1 MIKGLYRSA
10 SGMLPQIKKQEVVAN
25 NIANA
30 STAGFKKDVM
40 FSRELSRAERKLEPR
55 TNDWQTTLD
64 SRILV
69 DYSLGAFDKTN
80 NPLDL
85 AIEGDGF
92 FTLEAADGTQA
103 LTRSGAFIVDSD
115 GYLAMS
121 GGYRVTGEGG
131 PIQVGSGKLSVSQA
145 GDVQVD
151 GLSAGRIAVKSVEDV
166 TVLQRLGGSLFAVPP
181 GEELIDP
188 IHAGIRQGYR
198 ETSNVDV
205 IQEMVDM
212 MVAFRTY
219 ESNAR
224 ALQTQDASLNHLFQ
238 RVGGDR

>member
-10 SGMLPQIKKQEVVAN
+10 SGMLPQIKKQEAVAN

-30 STAGFKKDVM
+30 GTAGFKKDVM
-40 FSRELSRAERKLEPR
+40 FSRELSRAERQVTSKH
-55 TNDWQTTLD
+55 NDWQTTLD
-64 SRILV
+64 SRIRI
-69 DYSLGAFDKTN
+69 DHSLGAFDKTD

-92 FTLEAADGTQA
+92 FTLEAADGTTA
-103 LTRSGAFIVDSD
+103 LTRSGAFVVDSS
-115 GYLAMS
+115 GFLSMS
-121 GGYRVTGEGG
+121 GGFRLIGDGG
-131 PIQVGSGKLSVSQA
+131 PIQVGGGKLSVGQN
-145 GDVQVD
+145 GEVEVNGQ
-151 GLSAGRIAVKSVEDV
+151 SAGRVALKSVADV
-166 TVLQRLGGSLFAVPP
+166 ESLERLGGSLFGVPE

-188 IHAGIRQGYR
+188 IQATIRQGYR

-205 IQEMVDM
+205 IQQMVDM

>member
-30 STAGFKKDVM
+30 GTAGYKKDVM
-40 FSRELSRAERKLEPR
+40 FSRELSQAERKITPR

-64 SRILV
+64 SRIKI
-69 DYSLGAFDKTN
+69 DYGLGVFDKTD

-92 FTLEAADGTQA
+92 FALQAGDGTTA
-103 LTRSGAFIVDSD
+103 LTRSGAFVVDAD
-115 GYLAMS
+115 GFLSMS
-121 GGYRVTGEGG
+121 GGYRLVGDGG
-131 PIQVGSGKLSVSQA
+131 PIQVGSGKLSVGQN
-145 GDVQVD
+145 GEVQVN
-151 GLSAGRIAVKSVEDV
+151 GLSAGRVAVKTVADV
-166 TVLQRLGGSLFAVPP
+166 TTLERLGGSLFGVPE
-181 GEELIDP
+181 GQELIDP
-188 IHAGIRQGYR
+188 LQATIRQGYR

>member
-1 MIKGLYRSA
+1 
-10 SGMLPQIKKQEVVAN
+10 MLPQIKKQEAVAN

-30 STAGFKKDVM
+30 GTAGFKKDVM
-40 FSRELSRAERKLEPR
+40 FSRELSRAERKVSQK
-55 TNDWQTTLD
+55 TNEWQTNLD
-64 SRILV
+64 TRIHV
-69 DYSLGAFDKTN
+69 DHSLGVFDKTD

-92 FTLEAADGTQA
+92 FTLEAADGSRA
-103 LTRSGAFIVDSD
+103 LTRSGAFIIDSD

-121 GGYRVTGEGG
+121 GGYRLIGDGG
-131 PIQVGSGKLSVSQA
+131 PVQVGSGKLSVSQA

-151 GLSAGRIAVKSVEDV
+151 GLSAGRVSVKSVEDV
-166 TVLQRLGGSLFAVPP
+166 QTLQRIGGSLFAVPE

-188 IHAGIRQGYR
+188 IHATIRQGYQ

-205 IQEMVDM
+205 IQQMVDM

>member
-30 STAGFKKDVM
+30 GTAGYKKDVM
-40 FSRELSRAERKLEPR
+40 FSRELSKAERKITPR
-55 TNDWQTTLD
+55 ENDWQTTLD
-64 SRILV
+64 SRIKI
-69 DYSLGAFDKTN
+69 DYGLGVFDKTE

-92 FTLEAADGTQA
+92 FTLQASDGTTA
-103 LTRSGAFIVDSD
+103 LTRSGAFVIDAD
-115 GYLAMS
+115 GYLSMAD
-121 GGYRVTGEGG
+121 GYRLVGEGG
-131 PIQVGSGKLSVSQA
+131 PIQVGSGTLSVGQN
-145 GDVQVD
+145 GEVQVN
-151 GLSAGRIAVKSVEDV
+151 GLSAGRVTVKTVADV
-166 TVLQRLGGSLFAVPP
+166 TALERLGGSLFAVPE
-181 GEELIDP
+181 GQELIDP
-188 IHAGIRQGYR
+188 LQATIRQGYQ

>member
-10 SGMLPQIKKQEVVAN
+10 SGMLPQIKKQEAIAN

-30 STAGFKKDVM
+30 GTAGFKKDVL
-40 FSRELSRAERKLEPR
+40 FSRELSRAERQVTSKE
-55 TNDWQTTLD
+55 NDWQTTLD
-64 SRILV
+64 SRIHI
-69 DYSLGAFDKTN
+69 DFSLGAFDKTS

-92 FTLEAADGTQA
+92 FTLQAADGTTA
-103 LTRSGAFIVDSD
+103 LTRSGAFVVDSD
-115 GYLAMS
+115 GFLSLS
-121 GGYRVTGEGG
+121 GGYRLTGDGG
-131 PIQVGSGKLSVSQA
+131 PIQVGSGTLSVGQN
-145 GDVQVD
+145 GEVEVD
-151 GLSAGRIAVKSVEDV
+151 GLSAGRIAVKSVADV
-166 TVLQRLGGSLFAVPP
+166 TSLERIGGSLFQVPE
-181 GEELIDP
+181 GQELIDP
-188 IHAGIRQGYR
+188 LHATIRQGYR

-212 MVAFRTY
+212 MVAFRNY

>member
-10 SGMLPQIKKQEVVAN
+10 SGMLPQIKKQEAVAN
-25 NIANA
+25 NIAN
-30 STAGFKKDVM
+30 SGTAGFKKDVM
-40 FSRELSRAERKLEPR
+40 FSRELSRAEQKVSPKP
-55 TNDWQTTLD
+55 NDWQTALE
-64 SRILV
+64 SRIHI
-69 DYSLGAFDKTN
+69 DHSLGVFDKTS

-92 FTLEAADGTQA
+92 FTLQAADGITA
-103 LTRSGAFIVDSD
+103 LTRSGAFVVDSD
-115 GYLAMS
+115 GFLSMS
-121 GGYRVTGEGG
+121 GGFRLIGDGG
-131 PIQVGSGKLSVSQA
+131 PVQVGAGQLSVGQD
-145 GDVQVD
+145 GEVEVD
-151 GLSAGRIAVKSVEDV
+151 GLTVGRIAVKTVADV
-166 TVLQRLGGSLFAVPP
+166 TTLERLGGSLFELPT

-188 IHAGIRQGYR
+188 LQATIRQGYR

>member
-1 MIKGLYRSA
+1 M
-10 SGMLPQIKKQEVVAN
+10 MPQIKKQEAVAN

-30 STAGFKKDVM
+30 GTAGFKKDVM
-40 FSRELSRAERKLEPR
+40 FSRELSKAERKLEPR

-64 SRILV
+64 SRIHI
-69 DYSLGAFDKTN
+69 DHSLGAFDKTN

-131 PIQVGSGKLSVSQA
+131 PIQVGSGKLAVSQA

-166 TVLQRLGGSLFAVPP
+166 TSLQRLGGSLFGVPP
-181 GEELIDP
+181 DEELIDP
-188 IHAGIRQGYR
+188 IHASIRQGYR

>member
-10 SGMLPQIKKQEVVAN
+10 SGMLPQIKKEEAIAN

-30 STAGFKKDVM
+30 GTAGFKKDVM
-40 FSRELSRAERKLEPR
+40 FSKELSKAERNIAKNDP
-55 TNDWQTTLD
+55 DWQTNLD
-64 SRILV
+64 SRLHV
-69 DYSLGAFDKTN
+69 DYSLGVFDKTD
-80 NPLDL
+80 NPMDL

-92 FTLEAADGTQA
+92 FTLQSPDGVTA
-103 LTRSGAFIVDSD
+103 LTRSGAFVVDAD
-115 GYLAMS
+115 GYLSLAE
-121 GGYRVTGEGG
+121 GFRLQGDGG
-131 PIQVGSGKLSVSQA
+131 PIQVGGGQLSIGEDGQVQA
-145 GDVQVD
+145 NGQSV
-151 GLSAGRIAVKSVEDV
+151 GRISVKSVADV
-166 TVLQRLGGSLFAVPP
+166 NTLERLGGSLFAVPE

-188 IHAGIRQGYR
+188 IHASIRQGYQ

>member
-10 SGMLPQIKKQEVVAN
+10 SGMLPQIKKQEAVAN
-25 NIANA
+25 NIAN
-30 STAGFKKDVM
+30 SGTAGFKKDVM
-40 FSRELSRAERKLEPR
+40 FSRELSRAERQVATK
-55 TNDWQTTLD
+55 TNDWQTNLD
-64 SRILV
+64 TRIHI
-69 DYSLGAFDKTN
+69 DHSLGVFDKTS

-92 FTLEAADGTQA
+92 FTLQAADGTTA
-103 LTRSGAFIVDSD
+103 LTRSGAFVVDSD
-115 GYLAMS
+115 GFLSMS
-121 GGYRVTGEGG
+121 GGYRLTGDGG
-131 PIQVGSGKLSVSQA
+131 PIQVGGGKLSVGQNGA
-145 GDVQVD
+145 VEVD
-151 GLSAGRIAVKSVEDV
+151 GLSAGRIAVKSVADV
-166 TVLQRLGGSLFAVPP
+166 TALERLGGSLFKVPE
-181 GEELIDP
+181 GQELIDP
-188 IHAGIRQGYR
+188 IQATIRQGYR

>member
-10 SGMLPQIKKQEVVAN
+10 SGMLPQIKKQEAVAN

-30 STAGFKKDVM
+30 GTAGFKKDVM
-40 FSRELSRAERKLEPR
+40 FSRELSKAERKITPR

-64 SRILV
+64 SRIHV
-69 DYSLGAFDKTN
+69 DYSLGVFDKTD

-92 FTLEAADGTQA
+92 FTLESADGTTA
-103 LTRSGAFIVDSD
+103 LTRSGAFVVDPD
-115 GYLAMS
+115 GYLSLS
-121 GGYRVTGEGG
+121 GGFRLTGDGG
-131 PIQVGSGKLSVSQA
+131 PIQVGSGKLSVGQN
-145 GDVQVD
+145 GEVQVN
-151 GLSAGRIAVKSVEDV
+151 GLTVGRV
-166 TVLQRLGGSLFAVPP
+166 TVKAVADVDSLERLGGSLFAVPE

-188 IHAGIRQGYR
+188 ISATIRQGYR

>member
-1 MIKGLYRSA
+1 M
-10 SGMLPQIKKQEVVAN
+10 MPQIKKQEAVAN

-30 STAGFKKDVM
+30 GTAGFKKDVM
-40 FSRELSRAERKLEPR
+40 FSRELSKAERKLEPR

-64 SRILV
+64 SRIHI
-69 DYSLGAFDKTN
+69 DHSLGAFDKTN

-131 PIQVGSGKLSVSQA
+131 PIQVGSGKLAGSQA

-166 TVLQRLGGSLFAVPP
+166 TSLQRLGGSLFGVPP
-181 GEELIDP
+181 DEELIDP
-188 IHAGIRQGYR
+188 IHASIRQGYR